1 MLDSTFRSKA
11 AIIFDWDNWWA
22 VELSSGPTA
31 DLKYMEQIEKYYKA
45 FYDMNISVDFV
56 KPEGDFS
63 KYDIVVAPVLYMVK
77 SGAAENIQKFV
88 EKGGTFVTTFFS
100 GIVNEND
107 LVTLGGYPGELRKL
121 LGIWAEEIDALF
133 PDMKNSMIMN
143 NTEGFKKKEY
153 SCGMLCD
160 ILHLQ
165 GAEALAVYG
174 KDFYAGKPVLT
185 VNKYGM
191 GKAYYIASDPEEAF
205 VKDFIK
211 YITEEKNIYSDFPE
225 INGVE
230 ITQRF
235 KENKEFT
242 FILNYNDKDVV
253 LRLHKNI

>member
-1 MLDSTFRSKA
+1 
-11 AIIFDWDNWWA
+11 
-22 VELSSGPTA
+22 
-31 DLKYMEQIEKYYKA
+31 
-45 FYDMNISVDFV
+45 
-56 KPEGDFS
+56 
-63 KYDIVVAPVLYMVK
+63 
-77 SGAAENIQKFV
+77 
-88 EKGGTFVTTFFS
+88 
-100 GIVNEND
+100 
-107 LVTLGGYPGELRKL
+107 
-121 LGIWAEEIDALF
+121 
-133 PDMKNSMIMN
+133 MKNSMIMN

-253 LRLHKNI
+253 LRLHKKYLNLLTEENISEEIILRPKETAILERNSDS